1 MSTASRYARA
11 GFRPLLPVHEALV
24 QAAEALRG
32 GCQLE
37 ELPDRSCGMAVVHG
51 SRVLLIHQ
59 KTATGTHWALP
70 KGHPEAGESDLAA
83 ALREVREEAGFEVAA
98 ELVSEGTSEDT
109 RYTIAGQL
117 WGAAWTSHASYPDP
131 AFRACV
137 YHKTARYFLARL
149 PQGSPLPEVRLQ
161 EEEVHA
167 CEWLPFAEGVERLTF
182 ADERLA
188 LQRLLQK
195 LQ

>member
-1 MSTASRYARA
+1 LGCGEEREGGRESEKRREGGREGEREDREGDLARPSTSLACTASSTTIRERRNWLIHLYFSRSEFTAA
-11 GFRPLLPVHEALV
+11 LTLIEEAL
-24 QAAEALRG
+24 
-32 GCQLE
+32 
-37 ELPDRSCGMAVVHG
+37 
-51 SRVLLIHQ
+51 
-59 KTATGTHWALP
+59 
-70 KGHPEAGESDLAA
+70 
-83 ALREVREEAGFEVAA
+83 
-98 ELVSEGTSEDT
+98 
-109 RYTIAGQL
+109 
-117 WGAAWTSHASYPDP
+117 
-131 AFRACV
+131 RACV

-167 CEWLPFAEGVERLTF
+167 CEWLPFAEGVERLTC